1 MKLLLLTVAVTL
13 TCTQAVTSSLLS
25 RDERQLLEKALDMLE
40 RKLDDS
46 PAKKSTKGAMFENVM
61 QHSHR
66 VAESENKKRED
77 DPPAD
82 LCNGSCD
89 AETET
94 CVKIHAGYDSS
105 AYRGHCACKKGLV
118 HVDGA
123 CVEPMPIEDAP
134 TGPPPPPP
142 TPEAD
147 VERKQLLLKSLMAH
161 IKRAKTA
168 NKKREDDP
176 PADLCNGSCDAE
188 TETCVKIHAGY
199 DSSAYRGHC
208 ACNQGLVHV
217 NGACV
222 EPMEDAPTGPP
233 PPPPTPE
240 VEVDRKQL
248 LRRLLVEL
256 LKREEKKTI
265 SMNL

>member
-1 MKLLLLTVAVTL
+1 MKLLLLTVAVAITY
-13 TCTQAVTSSLLS
+13 TQASTLLS

-46 PAKKSTKGAMFENVM
+46 PAKKSAKGAMFESVM

-66 VAESENKKRED
+66 GAESENKKRED

-82 LCNGSCD
+82 LCNGLCD

-94 CVKIHAGYDSS
+94 CEKIRAGYDSN
-105 AYRGHCACKKGLV
+105 AFRGRCACNQGLV

-123 CVEPMPIEDAP
+123 CVAPIEDAP

-161 IKRAKTA
+161 IKRAKTE

-176 PADLCNGSCDAE
+176 PADLCNGLCDAE
-188 TETCVKIHAGY
+188 TEICEKIHAGY
-199 DSSAYRGHC
+199 DSSAYQGRC
-208 ACNQGLVHV
+208 ACKDGLVHV

-256 LKREEKKTI
+256 LKREEEKTF
-265 SMNL
+265 SRNL

>member
-1 MKLLLLTVAVTL
+1 MGECLHTYEFPYSGVDIFVTASTMKLLLLTLAVAI
-13 TCTQAVTSSLLS
+13 TCTQASTLLS

-46 PAKKSTKGAMFENVM
+46 PAKKSAKGAMFERVM

-66 VAESENKKRED
+66 GAESENKKRED

-82 LCNGSCD
+82 LCNGLCD
-89 AETET
+89 AETEI
-94 CVKIHAGYDSS
+94 CEKIHAGYDSS
-105 AYRGHCACKKGLV
+105 AYQGRCACK
-118 HVDGA
+118 D
-123 CVEPMPIEDAP
+123 
-134 TGPPPPPP
+134 
-142 TPEAD
+142 
-147 VERKQLLLKSLMAH
+147 
-161 IKRAKTA
+161 
-168 NKKREDDP
+168 
-176 PADLCNGSCDAE
+176 
-188 TETCVKIHAGY
+188 
-199 DSSAYRGHC
+199 
-208 ACNQGLVHV
+208 GLVHV

-256 LKREEKKTI
+256 LKREEEKTF
-265 SMNL
+265 SRNL